1 MYKVKR
7 TVRPGQRVR
16 LRRSFKPYGRTI
28 HLDTANQ
35 KQLKHLYEMNHKYIE
50 FVPKEV
56 KKAPEKI
63 IKNGTNK
70 S

>member
-16 LRRSFKPYGRTI
+16 LKRNFKPYGRTI

-50 FVPKEV
+50 FVPKAEV
-56 KKAPEKI
+56 KKEKS
-63 IKNGTNK
+63 GANK